1 VPAARLEDQPDY
13 PGAILP
19 RIIAQAEWL
28 DDAACKDTATPN
40 DFFVEGTSTDR
51 EALGSPGLL
60 RAYEL
65 CAGCSVR
72 RPCLNAAI
80 EMNSVGVLAGTSEAD
95 RRAVEHL
102 PRDVAISTLE
112 AGLDD
117 RLRLRRAAQLLARR
131 ANGRGD
137 EPN

>member
-13 PGAILP
+13 PGEILP

-40 DFFVEGTSTDR
+40 DFFVEGSSTNR
-51 EALGSPGLL
+51 VSLGSPGLL

-80 EMNSVGVLAGTSEAD
+80 EMNSVGVWAGTSWDD
-95 RRAVEHL
+95 RKAVEHL
-102 PRDVAISTLE
+102 DRELAIDELE
-112 AGLDD
+112 RALPE
-117 RLRLRRAAQLLARR
+117 RLEQRRAAQLRIRR
-131 ANGRGD
+131 ARVVAR
-137 EPN
+137 